1 MRPLR
6 TVHPPY
12 RDRRDAG
19 QALAEALGH
28 HLHEPNLL
36 VLALPRGGVAVG
48 YEVAKALH
56 APLDIWVVRKLGLPG
71 HEEYAM
77 GAIASG
83 GVRVMNPLPGI
94 EVSPQAVAEVL
105 ARERD
110 ELVRR
115 EQRYRGDHPAISP
128 RGRHVILVDDG
139 LATGATMRAAALAVR
154 QQAPARLVIAVPVG
168 ARDSCEELADVA
180 DEVVCPFMPEPFHA
194 VGLWYEHMTQAS
206 DEEVCQW
213 LDRAWTERSLQIR
226 QGGTAATPEAP
237 RTEKTP

>member
-1 MRPLR
+1 MRPLP
-6 TVHPPY
+6 TVNPPY

-19 QALAEALGH
+19 QALAEALGA
-28 HLHEPNLL
+28 HLHDRNLL

-83 GVRVMNPLPGI
+83 GVKVMNPRPDLI
-94 EVSPQAVAEVL
+94 VSPEAIAAVL
-105 ARERD
+105 AREQD
-110 ELVRR
+110 ELARR
-115 EQRYRGDHPAISP
+115 ERRYRGEHPAISP
-128 RGRHVILVDDG
+128 RGRNVILVDDG

-154 QQAPARLVIAVPVG
+154 QQHPARLTVAVPVG
-168 ARDSCEELADVA
+168 ARSSCAELADVA

-194 VGLWYEHMTQAS
+194 VGRWYAHMSQAS
-206 DEEVCQW
+206 DEEVCG
-213 LDRAWTERSLQIR
+213 LLERAWSEHAIERKQSLSPTNASR
-226 QGGTAATPEAP
+226 PTPAH
-237 RTEKTP
+237 